1 MKKIKLKFLMALLIG
16 ASLVSCGKESTTV
29 NNNTT
34 SGDSDS
40 STGTSTGTG
49 TSGSCAA
56 GRTGEEEGIS
66 TDGQSIN
73 YYTIPY
79 HDVIMHGATAGNV
92 VFNTQLDL
100 SGYNENIFKT
110 DGRFNLR
117 VIPRQI
123 GKGTDSRGNTCTK
136 QKAAQEFSMMNVGI
150 RVRASNASTGYF
162 NLFRDIPVDCASEVH
177 EFEIPVT
184 SYPLVIEVLDV
195 TNDQDCLEDQSRGI
209 TSGRN
214 CPYTEVGSMECF
226 ALEIQFSTDNTKD
239 IPHQN
244 LYKIKYLYKK
254 GPIEMDL
261 FFYKARQANI
271 SHVHS

>member
-1 MKKIKLKFLMALLIG
+1 MALLIG
-16 ASLVSCGKESTTV
+16 ASLVSCGQES
-29 NNNTT
+29 
-34 SGDSDS
+34 SSSSSDS
-40 STGTSTGTG
+40 STSTSTSTD
-49 TSGSCAA
+49 TDSSSTTNSCSF
-56 GRTGEEEGIS
+56 GTGEEEGIS
-66 TDGQSIN
+66 TNGQSIN

-136 QKAAQEFSMMNVGI
+136 QMAAQEFSMMNVGI

-239 IPHQN
+239 IPH
-244 LYKIKYLYKK
+244 
-254 GPIEMDL
+254 
-261 FFYKARQANI
+261 
-271 SHVHS
+271 